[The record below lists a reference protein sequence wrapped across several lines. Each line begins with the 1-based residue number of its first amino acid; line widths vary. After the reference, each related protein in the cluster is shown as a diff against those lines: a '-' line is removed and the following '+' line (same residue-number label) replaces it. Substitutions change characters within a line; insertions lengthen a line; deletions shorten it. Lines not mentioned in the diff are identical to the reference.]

1 MKEQFDS
8 FFLIRFWFQKKKERI
23 FGCLNS
29 QKVLASFCIEWS
41 QSWNVRYLSLVFSLK
56 ITACNRSSKNVLFKG
71 TSDQCFN
78 NQKLLLSV
86 DRPSI
91 SKHFPSLASSNNFCL
106 FFVSSWYEPEATAS
120 KRMSSISILFTFFF
134 FLSFFA
140 SFVFPRQEKDRE
152 ISLIKKSDRTS

>member
-8 FFLIRFWFQKKKERI
+8 FFLIRFWFQKKTERL

-56 ITACNRSSKNVLFKG
+56 ITACNRSRKNVLFKG

-78 NQKLLLSV
+78 NHKLLLSV

-91 SKHFPSLASSNNFCL
+91 SKHFPSLASTLTTSDSGFWLINPSE
-106 FFVSSWYEPEATAS
+106 FFYTVKPDITESDCQIQRAIKRKSS
-120 KRMSSISILFTFFF
+120 KC
-134 FLSFFA
+134 
-140 SFVFPRQEKDRE
+140 
-152 ISLIKKSDRTS
+152 